1 MQTNNRNHAA
11 MLFNLQLI
19 DVSIGKMKVRMN
31 EIDHVLSSDES
42 VAQATHALHTAEETI
57 KPLEAQALDLELENK
72 ALVAKIQEA
81 DVQLYSGKVTNPKIL
96 TEMQMELDSLKRRLT
111 TMDETLLTLMM
122 TVEAQRAQ
130 IIQLRAA
137 VQAELAQQVVR
148 QSDLVKDKQQIADD
162 IRDAIRKR
170 KESIAQIEPT
180 YVKAYDALRVRM
192 KGSPVAQLREEN
204 CGICGVEQ
212 TSMLLQQLRQGNHV
226 IYCGSC
232 GRILAAL

>member
-170 KESIAQIEPT
+170 KESIAKISRCQRRHTPI
-180 YVKAYDALRVRM
+180 
-192 KGSPVAQLREEN
+192 
-204 CGICGVEQ
+204 
-212 TSMLLQQLRQGNHV
+212 GNSNHRR
-226 IYCGSC
+226 CRDFSSAG
-232 GRILAAL
+232 